1 MSDNEQLDRREQLMA
16 ALDAAEEGT
25 LEAPIE
31 KDIEMAKKDDISEES
46 AKEEVSAQD
55 TKKLPKM
62 LRLLNLRLRMRR
74 RRKKLSL

>member
-31 KDIEMAKKDDISEES
+31 KDIEMAEKDDISEES

-55 TKKLPKM
+55 
-62 LRLLNLRLRMRR
+62 NEEVA
-74 RRKKLSL
+74 